1 MNDFYKFRLKSIGV
15 PPPALVNDFRRLLNQ
30 PDMSDVKF
38 VVEGQDVYAHRAI
51 LAVRSEYFR
60 VLLFNGRMRE
70 SVQAS
75 EAGGGISNPNSTI
88 EIGDVSLNVF
98 VKVLEYL
105 YTDTVQGVSLE
116 LGIHLLIASE
126 QFMLDRLKALCEDI
140 IRRDISVDN
149 VISILVA
156 SHRHNARCLKDIA
169 LEYILNNLAEKN
181 IQIGL
186 QVSLWFVVSHR
197 MMLGSFGRLP
207 QNYRISS
214 HLIPC
219 TLHVFPSRN

>member
-1 MNDFYKFRLKSIGV
+1 MLNDFYRFRLKPIGV

-38 VVEGQDVYAHRAI
+38 VVEGQNVYAHRAI

-75 EAGGGISNPNSTI
+75 EAGGGMINPSSTI

-98 VKVLEYL
+98 LKVLEYL
-105 YTDTVQGVSLE
+105 YTDTVQDVSLE

-169 LEYILNNLAEKN
+169 LEHILKNLSEKN

-186 QVSLWFVVSHR
+186 QV
-197 MMLGSFGRLP
+197 
-207 QNYRISS
+207 
-214 HLIPC
+214 
-219 TLHVFPSRN
+219 